1 MFGFVSKKEFED
13 LRQLTSQISQNASGL
28 IYELQRRIDKLEAAN
43 NCRDGKHEWESTQQI
58 VQQGNFDNG
67 VATIRDIK
75 IIHTK
80 CKHCAIK
87 KDEWEKQLIDT
98 DLPTLKKRMC
108 GDKPQPKRKKG
119 KK

>member
-1 MFGFVSKKEFED
+1 MFGLVSRKDWELLANAQESMHKCLCEF
-13 LRQLTSQISQNASGL
+13 RA
-28 IYELQRRIDKLEAAN
+28 RIEKLEAAN
-43 NCRDGKHEWESTQQI
+43 NCRDGKHEWVEYPNI
-58 VQQGNFDNG
+58 VTTTSMICTTFTNKGTYT
-67 VATIRDIK
+67 A
-75 IIHTK
+75 

-108 GDKPQPKRKKG
+108 GEKPQPKRKKR